1 MRISALAKPAAPAD
15 NGFKSMDDSG
25 PVAPLPREHPL
36 SSSVLVLNKNYTAV
50 RIVSARRAFALLS
63 KNFAEVI
70 DNHEDEFATFDFT
83 AWIDHSQEH
92 RQRPVTHDQ
101 FVMTPR
107 FAIVVPRVIRLMTY
121 DKVPKREVKF
131 SRRNILARD
140 ENRCQYCGKKFP
152 ASQLSLD
159 HVTPKSRGGKS
170 SWTNIVTACSPC
182 NTRKG
187 GRMPWEASMK
197 LRKTPAVPRKNPAL
211 ADKIEIQRYHVWRH
225 FLGDGEMA
233 IDA

>member
-1 MRISALAKPAAPAD
+1 MIAALEKPLRRAD
-15 NGFKSMDDSG
+15 NGVERMDDAG
-25 PVAPLPREHPL
+25 AATHLIREHPL
-36 SSSVLVLNKNYTAV
+36 SSSVLVLNRNYAAV
-50 RIVSARRAFALLS
+50 RVVTARRAFVLLS
-63 KNFAEVI
+63 KSSAEVL
-70 DNHEDEFATFDFT
+70 DNHDQDFETFDF
-83 AWIDHSQEH
+83 ASWIDHSKEH
-92 RQRPVTHDQ
+92 RQRPALFDL

-107 FAIVVPRVIRLMTY
+107 FAIAVPIVIRLVTY
-121 DKVPKREVKF
+121 DRVPKREVNF

-140 ENRCQYCGKKFP
+140 ENRCQYCGKKLP

-170 SWTNIVTACSPC
+170 SWTNVVTACNPC

-197 LRKTPAVPRKNPAL
+197 LRKTPAVPKKNPAL
-211 ADKIEIQRYHVWRH
+211 ADKIESQRYFVWRH
-225 FLGDGEMA
+225 FLGDGEMG

>member
-1 MRISALAKPAAPAD
+1 
-15 NGFKSMDDSG
+15 MDDAG
-25 PVAPLPREHPL
+25 PATSLLPREHPL
-36 SSSVLVLNKNYTAV
+36 SSSVLVLNRNYAAV
-50 RIVSARRAFALLS
+50 RIVTARRAFVLLS

-70 DNHEDEFATFDFT
+70 DNHEQDFATFDFVS
-83 AWIDHSQEH
+83 WIDHSKEH

-107 FAIVVPRVIRLMTY
+107 HAILVPRVIRLMTY

-140 ENRCQYCGKKFP
+140 ENRCQYCGKKLH

-170 SWTNIVTACSPC
+170 SWTNVVAACNPC

-197 LRKTPAVPRKNPAL
+197 LRKAPAVPKRNPAL
-211 ADKIEIQRYHVWRH
+211 ADKIECQRYHVWRH

>member
-1 MRISALAKPAAPAD
+1 MSRTALAKRSDPPD
-15 NGFKSMDDSG
+15 NGPRPMDDSG
-25 PVAPLPREHPL
+25 PVTHLPREHPL
-36 SSSVLVLNKNYTAV
+36 SSSVLVLNRNYTAV
-50 RIVSARRAFALLS
+50 RIVSARRAFALLC
-63 KNFAEVI
+63 KNSAEVI
-70 DNHEDEFATFDFT
+70 DNHDTDFATFDFT
-83 AWIDHSQEH
+83 AWIVHSEEH

-107 FAIVVPRVIRLMTY
+107 FAIVVPRVIRLMGY

-140 ENRCQYCGKKFP
+140 ENRCQYCGKKLS

-170 SWTNIVTACSPC
+170 TWTNVVASCNPC

-197 LRKTPAVPRKNPAL
+197 LQRNPAVPRRNPAL
-211 ADKIEIQRYHVWRH
+211 ADKVQSQTYQVWRH
-225 FLGDGEMA
+225 FLGDSEMA
-233 IDA
+233 LDA